1 MATRMTAAEYERM
14 YGVKPVFS
22 GSSIDTT
29 PAPVRMTMTEYNNLY
44 NPKEQTFGET
54 AKTDIQDAREAMK
67 ESVNKGGEAQSR
79 ITNRYAQGEISKSK
93 AFFQKVGTGALTAI
107 DTLGQG
113 AFGVAK
119 AALPDG
125 AEQRIDETLGED
137 IRKITDPEAVAAFE
151 ASITA
156 QDSDGGIF
164 NSQVIKDI
172 NNALGKNAEETINAY
187 RTDETFRTDVK
198 AAGGFLSWLNLP
210 GATKKTVTTGIDA
223 VTDAASSI
231 DGVTSGIRSQLV
243 PSTDKTIA
251 KLATEISN
259 IEDKYKPLRTA
270 NKFSPDADDSRK
282 RIAASNVLENA
293 VDTNGQLRTE
303 DAAAAYRNLPITRDG
318 LTIKDVEGVVRRN
331 LENENKTINLRELER
346 DLIDRVMN
354 TRLLEGG
361 DLTAALKGIGRELDG
376 LSKRADEFGNIPLVK
391 IQDAKIA
398 TTGNINFNTPAGD
411 KTYRKALARGF
422 KEIIE
427 NKSDLDVKKVNSE
440 LAKYYRDIER
450 IEKLDGRR
458 VEGGRLGKYSA
469 ALAGS
474 AVGAVAGSAGGPLTS
489 AVAGIAGGELG
500 SAMKGRTMSNTFKS
514 GLDGEL
520 PQSDI
525 LADAQRAADAGPRTN
540 LKVPDKAV
548 GAPKGVVK
556 NKEITQLES
565 RIKNNVAEQK
575 KAIKANDFTLVE
587 TLKVI
592 YAVLVDKLKEQIK
605 VVKTQSIPLKR
616 NQQTATK
623 KPNKTVITK
632 TVANTKPGVK
642 ADRLYNSKELPNN
655 LQERQVEVAA
665 LRDSLAAD
673 PAAPLMKYAAKRGED
688 KMTLKEVLGGG
699 TTKFGK
705 TGDSIVTELGFTSTE
720 QARKAFAKY
729 VERKDALTELEAEL
743 KSDIS
748 SFKAEK
754 KNAEEVFS
762 ANSKEGTIEDFF
774 EPEVKASLGSRIKK
788 TLTDQTGSVKNPL
801 GGKETDLQ
809 RLGRLRESSGKI
821 NKMKPIALE
830 RVEDYLDHTSGVN
843 KKTGDDLVNLKAD
856 VQLIAENIGVVATGG
871 DAALAKGLRDV
882 LDSRLGNRTTANAKS
897 ATTQTTLLE
906 KAKGFKTAD
915 EFVGTEKTS
924 KRELR

>member
-156 QDSDGGIF
+156 QDSDGGVF

-605 VVKTQSIPLKR
+605 FVKENAGSEGGFANFLGGDTPNQSIPR
-616 NQQTATK
+616 QRSQSNATTN
-623 KPNKTVITK
+623 PNKIDIDSTVDQ
-632 TVANTKPGVK
+632 N
-642 ADRLYNSKELPNN
+642 
-655 LQERQVEVAA
+655 
-665 LRDSLAAD
+665 
-673 PAAPLMKYAAKRGED
+673 APD
-688 KMTLKEVLGGG
+688 
-699 TTKFGK
+699 
-705 TGDSIVTELGFTSTE
+705 
-720 QARKAFAKY
+720 
-729 VERKDALTELEAEL
+729 
-743 KSDIS
+743 
-748 SFKAEK
+748 
-754 KNAEEVFS
+754 
-762 ANSKEGTIEDFF
+762 
-774 EPEVKASLGSRIKK
+774 
-788 TLTDQTGSVKNPL
+788 
-801 GGKETDLQ
+801 
-809 RLGRLRESSGKI
+809 
-821 NKMKPIALE
+821 
-830 RVEDYLDHTSGVN
+830 VN
-843 KKTGDDLVNLKAD
+843 
-856 VQLIAENIGVVATGG
+856 
-871 DAALAKGLRDV
+871 
-882 LDSRLGNRTTANAKS
+882 TTAVDKS

-906 KAKGFKTAD
+906 EAKGLGKTKPQFHGSANIIDGKLKPSDAGILGKGFYMTGD
-915 EFVGTEKTS
+915 ESVAKSFAQTKNLPVEEQLDGLQKVRDTSIKPNIYSVDTS
-924 KRELR
+924 KVKLKELDDADGLINYLNGRSMDTVRLNLIKEGFDGISLTKRGESVVFPEMLEKIKVELKTKSN